1 MEMCLLNANLTV
13 KVVVDIRLVKFPSFA
28 RDWIRESSK
37 NLKKKNKPAEKLPN
51 EIHLRFSILVSSVFL
66 ICRNLAYIRQMT
78 KRYNRGIIE
87 GRSLTVRETHG
98 KGVFL
103 PFLPFKSHAILTHL
117 PITRP
122 IRLNFGTSLLTSHN
136 FDAESICQFIESEE
150 FSVERKVSKSTFQ
163 VLAATTLRA
172 MASKISLIAT

>member
-1 MEMCLLNANLTV
+1 M
-13 KVVVDIRLVKFPSFA
+13 
-28 RDWIRESSK
+28 
-37 NLKKKNKPAEKLPN
+37 
-51 EIHLRFSILVSSVFL
+51 
-66 ICRNLAYIRQMT
+66 
-78 KRYNRGIIE
+78 
-87 GRSLTVRETHG
+87 G
-98 KGVFL
+98 KGYFL
-103 PFLPFKSHAILTHL
+103 PFLPFKSYTILTHL

-150 FSVERKVSKSTFQ
+150 FSMERKVSKSTFQ